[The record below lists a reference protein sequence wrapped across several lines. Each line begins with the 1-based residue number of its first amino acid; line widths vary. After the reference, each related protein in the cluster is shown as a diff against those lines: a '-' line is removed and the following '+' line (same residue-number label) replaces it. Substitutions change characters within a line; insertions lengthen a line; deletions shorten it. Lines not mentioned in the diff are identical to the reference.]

1 MKNFEESNNLMEE
14 AKVDAEDKDSGSD
27 NEQNQN
33 SKSSFSYVLE
43 KILLASLQ
51 IYIKVN
57 REIL

>member
-43 KILLASLQ
+43 KFLLASLQ